1 MVRGAIWMVLFKFI
15 DRGLGLISTMILARL
30 LVPEDFGLIAMAMS
44 LVAIL
49 EVFGAFGFDMALITN
64 PAAERRHYD
73 TAWTFNVLFGL
84 VCGLA
89 LLALALPA
97 AGFFHETR
105 LVPIVVVLAAASL
118 VQGFENIGVVAFR
131 KELRFDKEF
140 RFLLGK
146 RFAGLAVSI
155 PLALVWQSYWALVAG
170 ILAGRITNVL
180 LSYYV
185 HPYRPRW
192 SLAARGEL
200 LHFSKWLLLNN
211 LLVFGR
217 ERSGDFAIGRLAG
230 PRSLGLYSVGYELSY
245 LPATELVAPINR
257 AVFPAYAQMAAQL
270 DLLKEH
276 FLRVLG
282 VIAVMVLPAGA
293 GIALTAHLFV
303 PLLLGPKWLDA
314 VLIIQILALSGT
326 LGALQT
332 NFGAVYLAIG
342 RPRITTEMMALN
354 LLILIPLLIV
364 LTRAQGPVGAAWSVL
379 VTSLLMVGANVWRLV
394 TTLDLHV
401 TRLIAGLH
409 RPLVAVLIMA
419 ATIVSLPG
427 FDTGMPATGSHAL
440 LLLGAVVTGAITYI
454 AALLGL
460 WILENRPAGAERD
473 LLDRILTRASA
484 ARPPTRQ
491 P

>member
-15 DRGLGLISTMILARL
+15 DRGIGLVSTMILARL

-49 EVFGAFGFDMALITN
+49 EVFGAFGFDMAIITN

-84 VCGLA
+84 VCGIA
-89 LLALALPA
+89 LLGLAVPA
-97 AGFFHETR
+97 AGFFQETR
-105 LVPIVVVLAAASL
+105 LVPIVLVLAAASL

-146 RFAGLAVSI
+146 RIASFAVSI

-185 HPYRPRW
+185 HPYRPRF

-200 LHFSKWLLLNN
+200 IHFSKWLLLNN

-217 ERSGDFAIGRLAG
+217 ERSGDFVIGRLAG

-257 AVFPAYAQMAAQL
+257 AVFPAYAKLATEA
-270 DLLKEH
+270 DRLKGY

-282 VIAVMVLPAGA
+282 VIAVLALPAGV

-303 PLLLGPKWLDA
+303 PLLLGTKWLDA
-314 VLIIQILALSGT
+314 IPIIRILAISGT

-332 NFGAVYLAIG
+332 NFGSVYLAIG

-354 LLILIPLLIV
+354 LIILVPLLIV
-364 LTRAQGPVGAAWSVL
+364 MTRMHGSPGAAWAVL
-379 VTSLLMVGANVWRLV
+379 STSLVMVCANIWRLK
-394 TTLDLHV
+394 TALDL
-401 TRLIAGLH
+401 RMAALISNLH
-409 RPLVAVLIMA
+409 RPLIATLVMTLVIANLPEAGGAVESSHLSMFL
-419 ATIVSLPG
+419 VSL
-427 FDTGMPATGSHAL
+427 
-440 LLLGAVVTGAITYI
+440 VTGAAVYV

-460 WILENRPAGAERD
+460 WYLEGRPQGAERD
-473 LLDRILTRASA
+473 LLDRLLRRSHGTL
-484 ARPPTRQ
+484 P
-491 P
+491 